1 MIVMEIEEQL
11 QSLKETFF
19 TVDQQFK
26 STASALPDP
35 VFIIDKNGRYLDVIG
50 GQERSLYHSPDFLIG
65 KDLYSVLPLDLANIF
80 LETISDSIE
89 TDSLKVLEYQ
99 LGPEDVRGTT
109 ADGPDGKQWFEGR
122 VYPIKDQAD
131 DISSVVW
138 MAINI
143 TRRKNLEKRLKIL
156 SEKDPLTGA
165 FNRRYFM
172 QVLEQ
177 SYSISKR
184 YKNPLSVLVIDI
196 DNFKSINDTFGH
208 EAGDSV
214 LKGLVDF
221 CQVSFRDADLF
232 ARLGGEEFAILFSG
246 LDEDQLYNKLDDFR
260 RDIAVSQTP
269 YEHDQISFTVSL
281 GVIFNSVDPLAAQ
294 MNAADEALYLAK
306 ENGRNQISIYGVEE
320 H

>member
-1 MIVMEIEEQL
+1 MMEIQEQL

-19 TVDQQFK
+19 TIDQQFK

-65 KDLYSVLPLDLANIF
+65 KDLYSVFPVDMANIF

-99 LGPEDVRGTT
+99 LGPEDVRGTI
-109 ADGPDGKQWFEGR
+109 ADGPEDKQWFEGR
-122 VYPIKDQAD
+122 VYPIKDQND
-131 DISSVVW
+131 EISSVIW

-143 TRRKNLEKRLKIL
+143 TRRKKLEKRLKNL
-156 SEKDPLTGA
+156 SEKDPLTNA

-172 QVLEQ
+172 QVFEQ
-177 SYSISKR
+177 SYSIAKR
-184 YKNPLSVLVIDI
+184 YKNPLSIMVLDI

-208 EAGDSV
+208 EAGDTV
-214 LKGLVDF
+214 LKALVDF

-232 ARLGGEEFAILFSG
+232 ARLGGEEFIVMLSNTPTLGAAIIAERIRDGIHNIPVTLANKKVNFSISIG
-246 LDEDQLYNKLDDFR
+246 ISQVDESDESYSD
-260 RDIAVSQTP
+260 V
-269 YEHDQISFTVSL
+269 ISR
-281 GVIFNSVDPLAAQ
+281 
-294 MNAADEALYLAK
+294 ADTALYKAK
-306 ENGRNQISIYGVEE
+306 DKGKNRVDIN
-320 H
+320 

>member
-1 MIVMEIEEQL
+1 MEIQEQL

-109 ADGPDGKQWFEGR
+109 ADGPEGKQWFEGR

-131 DISSVVW
+131 EISSVIW

-143 TRRKNLEKRLKIL
+143 TRRKNLEKRLRDL
-156 SEKDPLTGA
+156 AEKDPLTGA
-165 FNRRYFM
+165 FNRRHFM
-172 QVLEQ
+172 QVLEK
-177 SYSISKR
+177 SCSIAKR
-184 YKNPLSVLVIDI
+184 YKNPLSILVLDI

-208 EAGDSV
+208 KAGDTV
-214 LKGLVDF
+214 LKALVDY
-221 CQVSFRDADLF
+221 CQEAFRGSDLF
-232 ARLGGEEFAILFSG
+232 ARLGGEEFIVLLRNTDLPEA
-246 LDEDQLYNKLDDFR
+246 
-260 RDIAVSQTP
+260 
-269 YEHDQISFTVSL
+269 ISFANRFRALVENFRIYHRGKPLKLTVSL
-281 GVIFNSVDPLAAQ
+281 SHT
-294 MNAADEALYLAK
+294 AL
-306 ENGRNQISIYGVEE
+306 RI
-320 H
+320 

>member
-1 MIVMEIEEQL
+1 MMEIQEQL

-131 DISSVVW
+131 EISSVIW

-143 TRRKNLEKRLKIL
+143 TRRKNLEKRLKDL

-172 QVLEQ
+172 QVFERA
-177 SYSISKR
+177 YTISKR
-184 YKNPLSVLVIDI
+184 YKNPLSVLVLDI

-208 EAGDSV
+208 EAGDTV
-214 LKGLVDF
+214 LKALVDF
-221 CQVSFRDADLF
+221 YQMSFRDADLF
-232 ARLGGEEFAILFSG
+232 ARLGGEEFIVMLSNTPTLGAAIIA
-246 LDEDQLYNKLDDFR
+246 ER
-260 RDIAVSQTP
+260 IRDGVHKIPVTLANETVNVS
-269 YEHDQISFTVSL
+269 ISIGIS
-281 GVIFNSVDPLAAQ
+281 Q
-294 MNAADEALYLAK
+294 ADESDESYKDVINRADAALYQAK
-306 ENGRNQISIYGVEE
+306 DRGKNRVEIN
-320 H
+320 